1 VASGAGL
8 VNHAAGSAVPQ
19 RLEIPGLA
27 FRRLVFGGLVALTT
41 VLGTAMMVGIVRAGG
56 FTLLELA
63 LLTLFVPTFAWI
75 AIAFWNAVV
84 GFVLELMDRD
94 ALTLTR
100 RRSRAEVEPPRLDR
114 ATAVVM
120 PAYHEDPRRLVRN
133 LGAVARS
140 LAETGQGAHFTLF
153 LLSDSTDPSRFP
165 EEEAAVEAL
174 ATELG
179 SLNGAPALHYRRR
192 PKNEGRKAGNIQ
204 EFCDR
209 WGDDFDHMAV
219 LDADSVMT
227 GPVLVELAGALERH
241 PGVGLVQT
249 VPLPAYADT
258 RFGRLL
264 QYGAALYSPM
274 LAAGQAFWTG
284 DTGNYWGHNAMLR
297 VEAFARHA
305 RLPVLS
311 GTPPLGGEILSHDF
325 VEAALLRR
333 GGWRTLLLP
342 HTGGSWEE
350 VPGNVV
356 DYARRDRRWAQGSL
370 QHLRLLLASGFHPL
384 SRLHFFLGAMGYVA
398 SLLWLLLLL
407 ASTAYVVAPGLS
419 ENPLVPVAPEW
430 TGMASAW
437 TGVVSLL
444 VATAVILFLPKVLG
458 LALAMLRRR
467 RSFGGVLRLA
477 GGGAVEF
484 TFSVVV
490 APVMMMYHSAFV
502 LAILFGRTVPWGAQ
516 DRDGRSVSWREAL
529 VQTASTVV
537 VGLAWA
543 GLTWTVSPLFFAWLT
558 PILLGLVLATPLVRL
573 SSRQAPPGSIPA
585 RLLTVPWERRPPPE
599 LADPPAGFAGAG
611 EGDPESASALP
622 SLPEEAPSA

>member
-1 VASGAGL
+1 MATGAGR
-8 VNHAAGSAVPQ
+8 VSHAAGSAVPH

-27 FRRLVFGGLVALTT
+27 LRRLVFGGLVALTT

-56 FTLLELA
+56 FTLLELG
-63 LLTLFVPTFAWI
+63 LLTLFLPTFGWI

-84 GFVLELMDRD
+84 GFVLGLLDRD
-94 ALTLTR
+94 ALTLGR
-100 RRSRAEVEPPRLDR
+100 RRPRGEVEPPRLEST
-114 ATAVVM
+114 TAVVM
-120 PAYHEDPRRLVRN
+120 PAYHEDPRRLARN

-140 LAETGQGAHFTLF
+140 LAETGQGDRFTLF
-153 LLSDSTDPSRFP
+153 LLSDSTDPTRFSD
-165 EEEAAVEAL
+165 EEAAVEAL
-174 ATELG
+174 AAEVEGLE
-179 SLNGAPALHYRRR
+179 GAPALHYRRR
-192 PKNEGRKAGNIQ
+192 PRNEGRKAGNIQ

-227 GPVLVELAGALERH
+227 GAVLVELAGALERH
-241 PGVGLVQT
+241 PDVGLVQT
-249 VPLPAYADT
+249 VPLPAHADT
-258 RFGRLL
+258 LFGRLL

-274 LAAGQAFWTG
+274 LAAGQAFWSG
-284 DTGNYWGHNAMLR
+284 DTGNYWGHNAVIR
-297 VEAFARHA
+297 VQAFATHA
-305 RLPVLS
+305 RLPVLP
-311 GTPPLGGEILSHDF
+311 GKPPLGGEILSHDF

-370 QHLRLLLASGFHPL
+370 QHLRLLLAPGLHPV
-384 SRLHFFLGAMGYVA
+384 SRLHFLLGAMGYVA

-419 ENPLVPVAPEW
+419 ENPLVPVAPDW

-437 TGVVSLL
+437 TGILSLL
-444 VATAVILFLPKVLG
+444 AVTAVILFLPKVLG
-458 LALAMLRRR
+458 LALALLQRR
-467 RSFGGVLRLA
+467 RSFGGALRLT
-477 GGGAVEF
+477 GGSAAEF

-502 LAILFGRTVPWGAQ
+502 LAILAGRTVRWGAQ

-529 VQTASTVV
+529 GQTAATVV
-537 VGLAWA
+537 LGFLWA

-558 PILLGLVLATPLVRL
+558 PIFLGLVVATPLVQL
-573 SSRQAPPGSIPA
+573 SSRRAPPGSLPA

-599 LADPPAGFAGAG
+599 LEEPPRGSVGAGAG
-611 EGDPESASALP
+611 DPRRTSALP
-622 SLPEEAPSA
+622 SLPEEASST